1 MGTLAPWMI
10 LALSC
15 TRAEVQE
22 WWVAPERMQFVS
34 PSAVAAVVSDQIPV
48 LVRVPVRLAQGTAVL
63 TLDGEPAAD
72 AGLLRRRWWS
82 GKEADYLSTISTAGL
97 APGMHTLS
105 LAVSDGEG
113 ETWTVRRRFDLVPRP
128 NRLLIELSDENGQP
142 RSGRVEFFDMDGAR
156 VDLGSP
162 GDVLA
167 DPSER
172 DAVRSSLLIVG
183 GEGQVYLRPG
193 RYQVLASSG
202 IRDGIDQAEITVPGV
217 QTLALRVPRLIH
229 TPGLVTADL
238 HVHSGMSGD
247 AFISERR
254 RWRSLVA
261 GGVEVGVLTDHNK
274 VRDPQPAIELLGLAG
289 QLVLVPGV
297 EFRIGPSG
305 ESIGHGNAFPV
316 RPGSSLPRPGSR
328 DPAEVVAGWR
338 SHARGRPMLIQINH
352 PRGIQFWPETAH
364 QVKAHAL
371 FSELGMIP
379 GRPLGEQED
388 SRLFEPDPV
397 RGERLVD
404 VDALEILNRF
414 SVEGWRSVRQDWF
427 QLMNQGWFPTGTG
440 NSDSHSAELERPG
453 FPVNLVQIDPA
464 DRSDPA
470 ALVQAVSAGRLSV
483 SSGPVVRL
491 RVSAPGRPM
500 ASPGDMLSGPLSEV
514 RVEVEVLAAP
524 WVPVPE
530 LRVIVDGE
538 VHHLSLIQGA
548 EGAGV
553 LRAAWSGVIPI
564 EGDTWI
570 LAEAGWSLLA
580 EERPQSGPYSKVAP
594 GHVPIGFTNPVRVD
608 GNGDGEWTARNN
620 PNLPGAAP
628 SDRVGREPAAQEE

>member
-22 WWVAPERMQFVS
+22 WWVAPEQMQFVS
-34 PSAVAAVVSDQIPV
+34 PSAASEVVSDQIPV
-48 LVRVPVRLAQGTAVL
+48 LIRVPARFAQGTAVL
-63 TLDGEPAAD
+63 TLDGRPAAD
-72 AGLLRRRWWS
+72 VGLVRRRWWN

-97 APGMHTLS
+97 APGTHTLS
-105 LAVSDGEG
+105 LWISDGEG
-113 ETWTVRRRFDLVPRP
+113 ETWTVRRRFELALRP
-128 NRLLIELSDENGQP
+128 NRLVIHLSDENGQP
-142 RSGRVEFFDMDGAR
+142 RSGRVEFFDMDGVR

-172 DAVRSSLLIVG
+172 DAVRSSLLIIG

-229 TPGLVTADL
+229 TPGLVTVDL

-261 GGVEVGVLTDHNK
+261 AGVEVGVLTDHNK
-274 VRDPQPAIELLGLAG
+274 VRDPRPAIELLGLDG

-297 EFRIGPSG
+297 EFRFGPSG

-316 RPGSSLPRPGSR
+316 APGSSLPRPGSK

-338 SHARGRPMLIQINH
+338 SHAQGRPMLIQLNH
-352 PRGIQFWPETAH
+352 PRGIQFWPDKPH

-371 FSELGMIP
+371 FSELGMVP
-379 GRPLGEQED
+379 GLPLGEQAD
-388 SRLFEPDPV
+388 SRLFTPDPV
-397 RGERLVD
+397 RGERIVD

-414 SVEGWRSVRQDWF
+414 SLEAWRSVRQDWF

-440 NSDSHSAELERPG
+440 NADSHSVELERPG

-470 ALVQAVSAGRLSV
+470 ALVQAVSAGRLIV

-491 RVSAPGRPM
+491 RVSAPGRPS
-500 ASPGDMLSGPLSEV
+500 ASPGDMLSGPLKEV

-530 LRVIVDGE
+530 LRIIVDGE
-538 VHHLSLIQGA
+538 VHHISLLRGA
-548 EGAGV
+548 QAAGV
-553 LRAAWSGVIPI
+553 LRGAWSGIVPI

-570 LAEAGWSLLA
+570 LAEAGWA
-580 EERPQSGPYSKVAP
+580 PERLDRPTEGRYPRVAP

-608 GNGDGEWTARNN
+608 TDGDGRWTPRVD
-620 PNLPGAAP
+620 PRLSEEGD
-628 SDRVGREPAAQEE
+628 SGTFDRDDTVRED